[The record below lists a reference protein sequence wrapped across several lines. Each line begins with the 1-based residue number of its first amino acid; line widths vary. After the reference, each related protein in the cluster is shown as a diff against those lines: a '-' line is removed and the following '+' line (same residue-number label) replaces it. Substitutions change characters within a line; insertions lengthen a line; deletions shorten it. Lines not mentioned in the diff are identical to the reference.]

1 MGTTSN
7 TTSSSVTTRKSTW
20 YHRAP
25 NNQPSPNPGAILHV
39 ERIPTSDL
47 LNTHN
52 PGDGYTIHCDTYP
65 LERVGFSRILL
76 QTNQND
82 ENSPAYDITHG
93 FTATRSKRHY
103 TWTISGTKLT
113 ELQDLVRTTSTTQ
126 DSSGDG
132 PVLLLVTERTSYWA
146 PPAVIL
152 AILAAEGAVSA

>member
-7 TTSSSVTTRKSTW
+7 ATSSITTRKSTW

-25 NNQPSPNPGAILHV
+25 NNQPAPNPGAILHI

-47 LNTHN
+47 LNTHT

-76 QTNQND
+76 QTSQDD

-103 TWTISGTKLT
+103 TWTISGDKLT
-113 ELQDLVRTTSTTQ
+113 ELQDLIRTTNTGN
-126 DSSGDG
+126 SGDT

>member
-7 TTSSSVTTRKSTW
+7 TTSSITTRKSTW

-25 NNQPSPNPGAILHV
+25 NHQPSPNPGAPLHI
-39 ERIPTSDL
+39 ERLPTRDL
-47 LNTHN
+47 LNTRN
-52 PGDGYTIHCDTYP
+52 PESGYTIHCDTYP
-65 LERVGFSRILL
+65 LERVGFSRSLL
-76 QTNQND
+76 HTSQND
-82 ENSPAYDITHG
+82 ENSPTYDITNG
-93 FTATRSKRHY
+93 FTSTRSKRHY

-113 ELQDLVRTTSTTQ
+113 ELQDLIQANTTE
-126 DSSGDG
+126 DNSGDT

>member
-7 TTSSSVTTRKSTW
+7 TTSSITTRKSTW

-25 NNQPSPNPGAILHV
+25 NNQPSPNPGATLHI
-39 ERIPTSDL
+39 ERIPTRDL
-47 LNTHN
+47 LNTRN
-52 PGDGYTIHCDTYP
+52 PESGYTIHCDTYP

-76 QTNQND
+76 QTSQND
-82 ENSPAYDITHG
+82 ENSPTYDITNG
-93 FTATRSKRHY
+93 FTSTRSKRHY

-113 ELQDLVRTTSTTQ
+113 ELQDLIQANTTE
-126 DSSGDG
+126 DNSGDT

-152 AILAAEGAVSA
+152 AILAAEGAAGV

>member
-7 TTSSSVTTRKSTW
+7 TTSSITTRKSTW

-25 NNQPSPNPGAILHV
+25 NNQPSPNPGATLHI
-39 ERIPTSDL
+39 ERIPTRDL
-47 LNTHN
+47 LNTRN
-52 PGDGYTIHCDTYP
+52 PESGYTIHCDTYP
-65 LERVGFSRILL
+65 VERVGISRNLL
-76 QTNQND
+76 QTSQND
-82 ENSPAYDITHG
+82 ENSPTYDITNG
-93 FTATRSKRHY
+93 FTSTRSKRHY

-113 ELQDLVRTTSTTQ
+113 ELQDLIQANTTE
-126 DSSGDG
+126 DNSGDT

>member
-1 MGTTSN
+1 MDTTSN
-7 TTSSSVTTRKSTW
+7 TTSSITTRKSTW

-25 NNQPSPNPGAILHV
+25 NNQPAPNPGAILHI
-39 ERIPTSDL
+39 ERIPTRDL
-47 LNTHN
+47 LNTRN
-52 PGDGYTIHCDTYP
+52 PESGYTIHCDTYP

-82 ENSPAYDITHG
+82 ENSPTYDITNG
-93 FTATRSKRHY
+93 FTSTRSKRHY

-132 PVLLLVTERTSYWA
+132 PVLLLVTERISYWA

-152 AILAAEGAVSA
+152 AILAAEGAAGV

>member
-7 TTSSSVTTRKSTW
+7 TTSSITTRKSTW

-25 NNQPSPNPGAILHV
+25 NNQPSPNPGATLHI
-39 ERIPTSDL
+39 ERIPTRDL
-47 LNTHN
+47 LNTRN
-52 PGDGYTIHCDTYP
+52 PESGYTIHCDTYP

-76 QTNQND
+76 QTSQND
-82 ENSPAYDITHG
+82 ENSPTYDITNG
-93 FTATRSKRHY
+93 FTSTRSKRHY

-113 ELQDLVRTTSTTQ
+113 ELQDLIQANTTE
-126 DSSGDG
+126 DNSGDT

>member
-7 TTSSSVTTRKSTW
+7 ATNRITTRKSTW

-25 NNQPSPNPGAILHV
+25 NNQPAPNPGAILHI

-47 LNTHN
+47 LNTN
-52 PGDGYTIHCDTYP
+52 TPGDGYTIHCDTYP

-76 QTNQND
+76 QTHADD
-82 ENSPAYDITHG
+82 ENSPVYDITQG
-93 FTATRSKRHY
+93 FTSTRSKRHY
-103 TWTISGTKLT
+103 TWSISGTKLT
-113 ELQDLVRTTSTTQ
+113 ELQDLIHANTTE
-126 DSSGDG
+126 DNSGDT

-152 AILAAEGAVSA
+152 AILAAEGAPFA

>member
-1 MGTTSN
+1 MDTTSN
-7 TTSSSVTTRKSTW
+7 TNSIITRKSTW

-39 ERIPTSDL
+39 ERIPTRDL
-47 LNTHN
+47 LNTHT

-76 QTNQND
+76 QTHADD
-82 ENSPAYDITHG
+82 ESSPVYDITNG
-93 FTATRSKRHY
+93 FTSTRSKRHY
-103 TWTISGTKLT
+103 TWTISGDKLA

-132 PVLLLVTERTSYWA
+132 PVLLLVTERISYWA

-152 AILAAEGAVSA
+152 AILAAEGAAGV